1 MAALS
6 NNQRRILGITV
17 NEFYNIMFSSSS
29 EESEEDDIEA
39 EMLQNKNVKQHVH
52 RLQNYVEVI
61 IPQYTN
67 NQFKSHFR

>member
-6 NNQRRILGITV
+6 NNQRRILALIV
-17 NEFYNIMFSSSS
+17 NEFYNIMFSPSS
-29 EESEEDDIEA
+29 EESEEDDIEV

-67 NQFKSHFR
+67 NQLV